1 MSDASK
7 NSIPK
12 LIYFG
17 LVTVP
22 RFIIGSMILIG
33 ICINFGNVIGR
44 YVFLEP
50 IIWAEEIMI
59 YIMVCT
65 VFIGAILVTYEGQH
79 LKMDVFSVMLPS
91 PFKEIINF
99 IAVVAF
105 LLVCIYVIPNNWIV
119 VQLMFNN
126 DQRSVVAEVPMVIP
140 HFALLAGFTLMFI
153 AVVVRFRSHVTGQL
167 TGEVDLLVQDYAVDD
182 QAADNAKN

>member
-1 MSDASK
+1 MSDEAK

-12 LIYFG
+12 PIHFG

-22 RFIIGSMILIG
+22 RVIIGCMILVG
-33 ICINFGNVIGR
+33 ILINVANVIGR
-44 YVFLEP
+44 YLFLEP

-59 YIMVCT
+59 YIMVWT

-91 PFKEIINF
+91 PYKEIINF
-99 IAVVAF
+99 IAVASF

-119 VQLMFNN
+119 VELMFNN

-140 HFALLAGFTLMFI
+140 HFALLAGFCLMFI
-153 AVVVRFRSHVTGQL
+153 GLVVRFRSHVTGQM
-167 TGEVDLLVQDYAVDD
+167 TGGIDLLVQDYADD
-182 QAADNAKN
+182 DKTAADVKK